1 MQTEAL
7 KTVIEACLDQ
17 AKDAPV
23 PKRIKLYRGLAEFC
37 GDMQQAAQFIAAAR
51 ELEEADARCRE
62 LALLPGRPADP
73 AAVPSPESFRLAR
86 DIIRFTRGDQWAA
99 CDMFVGEVAALIE
112 RSKQP

>member
-37 GDMQQAAQFIAAAR
+37 GDMQQAAQFNAAAR

-62 LALLPGRPADP
+62 LALLPAAPFDP
-73 AAVPSPESFRLAR
+73 SRGVTDASVTLAR
-86 DIIRFTRGDQWAA
+86 DIIRLTRGDQWAA